1 MTLYKN
7 EAWLR
12 DRYVIKKKKIDEI
25 AKECNTSPQV
35 IQYWLSKYKLIRNQ
49 RTWTK

>member
-1 MTLYKN
+1 MSLYKN

-12 DRYVIKKKKIDEI
+12 DRYHKKHKNIVQI
-25 AKECNTSPQV
+25 AEEAGVSPQV
-35 IQYWLSKYKLIRNQ
+35 IQYWLTKYKLIRNQ